1 MVRSRKFLF
10 ILVAS
15 LLLLL
20 LPNGLYSAFD
30 KDEPKYL
37 EAAWEMVKSGDY
49 ITPYYNYEYRFDK
62 PVLVY
67 WLISAGY
74 KLFGV
79 NEFGGRLFVS
89 LFGVLT
95 VLLLFWWL
103 KRREGEELA
112 FVSSL
117 VLLTSL
123 DFMVMSS
130 VAMPDI
136 VLTFF
141 IAASLISFFEGYL
154 SRSKNWYRL
163 AFLFSGFAT
172 LTKGPVG
179 LALPGLI
186 AVIFLILRRDLIK
199 TLREI
204 PWLSG
209 FLIYF
214 AVVLP
219 WYGAVFLKHGR
230 QFFMDFIVFHNIH
243 RFTGKIPGHP
253 TQWWYYLANYFWLY
267 LPWSFIFP
275 FALYRLFKSRES
287 ITEPVLNFSLVWF
300 FTVVLFFQV
309 AHTKLAHYLLP
320 SFPAFAVI
328 VGWYL
333 LRFRERIPYLITAFV
348 FTGLA
353 FAGLG
358 FWLYK
363 GWPLWGALFLLFPLL
378 GALLSLRKSD
388 YRPLAYGFLAGMLLF
403 KWVTL
408 PSLEPYRAKPQVGK
422 ELRSLKERCPECK
435 IAFLDYTSPEIVYY
449 YRLGKLEDLNSQKV
463 KEFLNSERPV
473 VIVTRENRLKRLKGV
488 KYHILDRKRELITK
502 HSIVVISNREFEEWK
517 SSGKSR

>member
-10 ILVAS
+10 ILISS

-49 ITPYYNYEYRFDK
+49 VTPYYNYEYRFDK

-79 NEFGGRLFVS
+79 NEFGGRFFVS

-103 KRREGEELA
+103 KRRESEELA
-112 FVSSL
+112 FTSSL

-123 DFMVMSS
+123 DFIVMSS

-141 IAASLISFFEGYL
+141 ITASLTSFFEGYF
-154 SRSKNWYRL
+154 RKSKNWYRL

-179 LALPGLI
+179 LAIPGVI
-186 AVIFLILRRDLIK
+186 AVIFLALRRDLLK
-199 TLREI
+199 TLKEI
-204 PWLSG
+204 PWLTG

-219 WYGAVFLKHGR
+219 WYGAIFLKHGR
-230 QFFMDFIVFHNIH
+230 DFFMDFIVFHNIH

-267 LPWSFIFP
+267 LPWSFLFP

-287 ITEPVLNFSLVWF
+287 VTEPVLNFSLVWF
-300 FTVVLFFQV
+300 FTVFLFFQV

-320 SFPAFAVI
+320 SFPAFSVI

-333 LRFRERIPYLITAFV
+333 LRFKERLPYLITGV
-348 FTGLA
+348 LFTLLA
-353 FAGLG
+353 VVG
-358 FWLYK
+358 FYFWFYK
-363 GWPLWGALFLLFPLL
+363 GWPLLASLFLLPPLL
-378 GALLSLRKSD
+378 GAFFSAGFTD
-388 YRPLAYGFLAGMLLF
+388 YRPLAYGFLVGMLLF
-403 KWVTL
+403 KWITL
-408 PSLEPYRAKPQVGK
+408 PSLEPFRAKPQIGK
-422 ELRSLKERCPECK
+422 ELRTLKERCPDCK
-435 IAFLDYTSPEIVYY
+435 VAFFNYTSPEIVYY
-449 YRLGKLEDLNSQKV
+449 YRLGKLEDLGLKDV
-463 KEFLNSERPV
+463 KELLTSSRPV
-473 VIVTRENRLKRLKGV
+473 VIVTRENRLKKLKGV
-488 KYHILDRKRELITK
+488 KYFVLDKKRELITK
-502 HSIVVISNREFEEWK
+502 HSIVVISNREFEGWRR
-517 SSGKSR
+517 SGRSR

>member
-1 MVRSRKFLF
+1 MAGSRKFLF

-20 LPNGLYSAFD
+20 IPNGLYSAFD

-37 EAAWEMVKSGDY
+37 EAAWEMVKTGDY
-49 ITPYYNYEYRFDK
+49 ITPHYNYEYRFDK

-79 NEFGGRLFVS
+79 NEFGGRFFVS

-103 KRREGEELA
+103 RKREGEELA

-123 DFMVMSS
+123 DFIVMSS

-141 IAASLISFFEGYL
+141 ITASLISFFEGYAR
-154 SRSKNWYRL
+154 RSVSWYRL
-163 AFLFSGFAT
+163 AFLFSGLAT

-179 LALPGLI
+179 LALPGLV
-186 AVIFLILRRDLIK
+186 AVVFLLLRRELIK

-204 PWLSG
+204 PWISG
-209 FLIYF
+209 FIIYF

-219 WYGAVFLKHGR
+219 WYGAIFLKHGR
-230 QFFMDFIVFHNIH
+230 EFFMDFIVFHNIH

-253 TQWWYYLANYFWLY
+253 TQWWYYIANYFWLY
-267 LPWSFIFP
+267 LPWSFVFP

-300 FTVVLFFQV
+300 FTVFAFFQV

-333 LRFRERIPYLITAFV
+333 LRFRERLPYLITASV
-348 FTGLA
+348 TVLLVV
-353 FAGLG
+353 AGVL
-358 FWLYK
+358 FWVHK
-363 GWPLWGALFLLFPLL
+363 GWPPVGALFLILPAV
-378 GALLSLRKSD
+378 GALLSLRSAD
-388 YRPLAYGFLAGMLLF
+388 YRPLAYGFLAGMIVF

-408 PSLEPYRAKPQVGK
+408 PSLEPHRAKPQIGR
-422 ELRSLKERCPECK
+422 ELRSLKEACPDCK
-435 IAFLDYTSPEIVYY
+435 VAFLDYTSPEIVYY
-449 YRLGKLEDLNSQKV
+449 YRLGKLEDLNPRQV
-463 KEFLNSERPV
+463 KELLGSGKPV
-473 VIVTRENRLKRLKGV
+473 LIVTRENRLKKLRGVQYRL
-488 KYHILDRKRELITK
+488 LDRKKELITR
-502 HSIVVISNREFEEWK
+502 HSIVLISNREFEEWK
-517 SSGKSR
+517 KSGKSP